1 MVSVE
6 RIKEY
11 QEITEVVDDDD
22 VDEDIYIM
30 VECVFVTI
38 EMVSVERIKEYQEIT
53 EVVMKNVEDNSD
65 DEDDAGDDDSNGED
79 DDEDDDAF
87 KAYMLSPNH
96 SHWPQA
102 PTLHEDTQTQP
113 HFTRSYS
120 YKNTN
125 TR

>member
-11 QEITEVVDDDD
+11 QETPQ
-22 VDEDIYIM
+22 
-30 VECVFVTI
+30 VTNDG
-38 EMVSVERIKEYQEIT
+38 K
-53 EVVMKNVEDNSD
+53 
-65 DEDDAGDDDSNGED
+65 EDDGEGDDDEY
-79 DDEDDDAF
+79 DDAVE
-87 KAYMLSPNH
+87 AYMLPPNH

-120 YKNTN
+120 Y
-125 TR
+125 